1 MTYQE
6 LIDRIFQLEEEG
18 LEIFNA
24 GKSVLGKNI
33 LATHIGDYSGTQ
45 ILIQAGI
52 HAREYITTL
61 LLV

>member
-6 LIDRIFQLEEEG
+6 LINSILQLQEEG

-33 LATHIGDYSGTQ
+33 LATHVGSYDGNQ
-45 ILIQAGI
+45 ILFQA
-52 HAREYITTL
+52 YQDFC
-61 LLV
+61 